1 MNKEEKV
8 IINPQ
13 EIRRILDEELLN
25 EDRKKLQEIK
35 PKVKVKILGEAKW
48 R

>member
-1 MNKEEKV
+1 MNKEENKT

-35 PKVKVKILGEAKW
+35 PKVKVKTLGGKK
-48 R
+48 